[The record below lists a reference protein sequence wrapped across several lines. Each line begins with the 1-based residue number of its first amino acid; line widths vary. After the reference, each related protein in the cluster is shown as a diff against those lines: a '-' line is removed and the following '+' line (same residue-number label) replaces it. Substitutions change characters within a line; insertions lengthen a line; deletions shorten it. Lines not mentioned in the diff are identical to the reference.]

1 MLERIYDTIIS
12 IVGCI
17 FGGMV
22 YYFIMLIVKPG
33 FHSTGKLFNNNTE
46 LSMLML
52 SIVVSA
58 LIFNT
63 IAPAV
68 KSTGRKTVVNI
79 GKDLEGVP
87 TSRIVAGVVGVIAG
101 LVLALLISMT
111 YRSIIS
117 SGWYAIITMLLYIL
131 CGYVGFAVAT
141 SKIKEAH
148 GVIPLHLSTIAG
160 SLFGRQ
166 KNSTGVPKIIDTSV
180 LIDGR
185 ISEVIRSGFVE
196 GPFVIPEFVL
206 VELRHI
212 SDSSDALKRERGR
225 RGLDILEDMQKEFR
239 IDIINTDTMKALE
252 DIPEVDV
259 KLVKLAK
266 SLSGRLITTDYNLN
280 KVAKINDVAVM
291 NVNEL
296 ANAIKPAVIPGE
308 KMAINVIK
316 QGKDPSQGIGY
327 LEDGTMV
334 VVEDGRPFI
343 GEAIVINVTSVIQTS
358 AGKMIFGRNK
368 LRNN

>member
-1 MLERIYDTIIS
+1 M
-12 IVGCI
+12 
-17 FGGMV
+17 
-22 YYFIMLIVKPG
+22 
-33 FHSTGKLFNNNTE
+33 
-46 LSMLML
+46 
-52 SIVVSA
+52 
-58 LIFNT
+58 
-63 IAPAV
+63 
-68 KSTGRKTVVNI
+68 
-79 GKDLEGVP
+79 
-87 TSRIVAGVVGVIAG
+87 
-101 LVLALLISMT
+101 
-111 YRSIIS
+111 
-117 SGWYAIITMLLYIL
+117 